1 MSNAFAHRLTVRF
14 ADCDPLGHVNNA
26 VYLTYL
32 EETRFAHWRAEWGF
46 GTDDPAPDIPG
57 VILARVEI
65 DYRAQARYGDVL
77 EIRMRVTT
85 LGRSSF
91 TYEYEIVDAR
101 GGVVAT
107 AKSIMVMF
115 DYASQKPVPI
125 PGRVRAMLG
134 PPSPPAT
141 A

>member
-1 MSNAFAHRLTVRF
+1 MSAAFTHRLTVRF

-46 GTDDPAPDIPG
+46 NTDDPAPDIPG

-77 EIRMRVTT
+77 EIRMKVTA

-91 TYEYEIVDAR
+91 TYEYEVVDAR
-101 GGVVAT
+101 GALVAT
-107 AKSIMVMF
+107 AKSVMVMF
-115 DYASQKPVPI
+115 DYQTQKPVPI
-125 PGRVRAMLG
+125 PDRVRQMLT
-134 PPSPPAT
+134 S
-141 A
+141 

>member
-1 MSNAFAHRLTVRF
+1 MSASFTHRLTVRF
-14 ADCDPLGHVNNA
+14 RDCDPLGHVNNA

-46 GTDDPAPDIPG
+46 GTADPAPDIPG

-77 EIRMRVTT
+77 EIRMKVTS

-101 GGVVAT
+101 GGLVAT
-107 AKSIMVMF
+107 AKSVMVMF
-115 DYASQKPVPI
+115 DYKTQKPVPL
-125 PGRVRAMLG
+125 PDRVREMLAG
-134 PPSPPAT
+134 
-141 A
+141 

>member
-1 MSNAFAHRLTVRF
+1 MSHAFTHRLTVRF
-14 ADCDPLGHVNNA
+14 RDCDPLGHVNNA

-46 GTDDPAPDIPG
+46 GTTDPAADIPG

-77 EIRMRVTT
+77 EIRMRVAT

-91 TYEYEIVDAR
+91 TYEYEIVDAS

-107 AKSIMVMF
+107 AKSVMVVF
-115 DYASQKPVPI
+115 DYATQKPVPI
-125 PGRVRAMLG
+125 SDRVRAILL
-134 PPSPPAT
+134 PLSPPAT

>member
-1 MSNAFAHRLTVRF
+1 MSNAFTHRLIVRF

-46 GTDDPAPDIPG
+46 GTTEPAPDIPG

-77 EIRMRVTT
+77 DIRLRVTS

-101 GGVVAT
+101 AAVVAT
-107 AKSIMVMF
+107 AKSVMVMF
-115 DYASQKPVPI
+115 DYATQKPVPI
-125 PGRVRAMLG
+125 PDRVRAMLG
-134 PPSPPAT
+134 S
-141 A
+141 

>member
-1 MSNAFAHRLTVRF
+1 MSASFTHRLTVRF
-14 ADCDPLGHVNNA
+14 RDCDPLGHVNNA

-46 GTDDPAPDIPG
+46 GTTNPAPDIPG

-77 EIRMRVTT
+77 DIRMTVTA

-91 TYEYEIVDAR
+91 TYGYDIVDDR
-101 GGVVAT
+101 GGLVAT
-107 AKSIMVMF
+107 AKSVMVIF
-115 DYASQKPVPI
+115 DYKTQTPVPI
-125 PGRVRAMLG
+125 PDRVRAMLQ
-134 PPSPPAT
+134 P
-141 A
+141 

>member
-1 MSNAFAHRLTVRF
+1 MTYTHRLTVRF
-14 ADCDPLGHVNNA
+14 RDCDPLGHVNNA

-46 GTDDPAPDIPG
+46 GTTDPAPDIPG

-77 EIRMRVTT
+77 EIRMRVAT

-91 TYEYEIVDAR
+91 TYEYKIVDAS
-101 GGVVAT
+101 GELVAT
-107 AKSIMVMF
+107 AKSVMVVF
-115 DYASQKPVPI
+115 DYATQKAVPI
-125 PGRVRAMLG
+125 PDRVRAILQ
-134 PPSPPAT
+134 PLSPPAT

>member
-1 MSNAFAHRLTVRF
+1 MSSAFTHRLTVRF
-14 ADCDPLGHVNNA
+14 VDCDPMGHVNNA

-46 GTDDPAPDIPG
+46 GTSDPAPDIPG

-77 EIRMRVTT
+77 DIRMRVTS

-91 TYEYEIVDAR
+91 TYEYDITDSR
-101 GGVVAT
+101 GTLVAT
-107 AKSIMVMF
+107 AKSVMVMF
-115 DYASQKPVPI
+115 DYRTQKPVPI
-125 PGRVRAMLG
+125 PAAIRTILQ
-134 PPSPPAT
+134 P
-141 A
+141 

>member
-1 MSNAFAHRLTVRF
+1 MSASFTHRLTVRF
-14 ADCDPLGHVNNA
+14 RDCDPLGHVNNA

-46 GTDDPAPDIPG
+46 GTTNPAPDIPG

-77 EIRMRVTT
+77 DIRMTVTA

-91 TYEYEIVDAR
+91 TYGYDIVDDR
-101 GGVVAT
+101 GGLVAT
-107 AKSIMVMF
+107 AKSVMVIF
-115 DYASQKPVPI
+115 DYKTQKPVPI
-125 PGRVRAMLG
+125 PDRVRAMLQ
-134 PPSPPAT
+134 P
-141 A
+141 